1 MEKVNLAER
10 KAFMN
15 GEKLVAIISE
25 AASSGIS
32 LQADRRVPNTRVRV
46 HITLEL
52 PWSADQCIQQ
62 CGRTHRS
69 NQLHGPEYCLVMTAA
84 GGERR
89 FASMLCKRLQNMG
102 ALTKGDRRAADASDL
117 SNFDVDTS
125 YGRKAMRT
133 VLELT
138 ESPDFYSQTPPPKHV
153 RETLG
158 LALNADLQRK
168 WREYLEIGQDALIE
182 CGVTDGRDM
191 DKVTV
196 KTFLNRLL
204 GLPIRTQNLLFS
216 HFAAELDEQIKK
228 AKEEDKFDEGVV
240 DLHGESLSV
249 AAGYPH
255 ALANDPSSGVE
266 LWLHRID
273 VDRGISYERALEMV
287 DAKKAAN
294 PDGALG
300 KAEGFY
306 RSEKSILGR
315 EKEGLH
321 GHMILLQRPVK
332 AFALNPVP
340 IFKVVR
346 PSTGLGKDTSL
357 KDVAYLYKKVEDH
370 ELLRKTWTR
379 LYDDARTVCSH
390 GPNCKEKRE
399 KGDCKVGLRI
409 QSKFVLSGA
418 VLPFWEQMQQAVG
431 YVYQQASDRA
441 QVRKISRMR
450 IVRVRCNDQDG
461 KEVRIVGIQIEQET
475 HITKLKAALARGSA
489 DPAGAA
495 AASSAQPDVK
505 PDIKPD
511 VKPNLGG
518 AAPAPKVVYRSGAP
532 PHQNKGALVTIQD
545 LVTKPEYNL
554 CGGYICDYDAKT
566 KRYSV
571 AVMTGIHV
579 GKVLALKARN
589 LHPRSM

>member
-1 MEKVNLAER
+1 
-10 KAFMN
+10 
-15 GEKLVAIISE
+15 
-25 AASSGIS
+25 
-32 LQADRRVPNTRVRV
+32 
-46 HITLEL
+46 
-52 PWSADQCIQQ
+52 
-62 CGRTHRS
+62 
-69 NQLHGPEYCLVMTAA
+69 
-84 GGERR
+84 
-89 FASMLCKRLQNMG
+89 
-102 ALTKGDRRAADASDL
+102 
-117 SNFDVDTS
+117 
-125 YGRKAMRT
+125 
-133 VLELT
+133 
-138 ESPDFYSQTPPPKHV
+138 
-153 RETLG
+153 
-158 LALNADLQRK
+158 
-168 WREYLEIGQDALIE
+168 
-182 CGVTDGRDM
+182 
-191 DKVTV
+191 
-196 KTFLNRLL
+196 
-204 GLPIRTQNLLFS
+204 
-216 HFAAELDEQIKK
+216 
-228 AKEEDKFDEGVV
+228 
-240 DLHGESLSV
+240 
-249 AAGYPH
+249 
-255 ALANDPSSGVE
+255 
-266 LWLHRID
+266 
-273 VDRGISYERALEMV
+273 
-287 DAKKAAN
+287 
-294 PDGALG
+294 
-300 KAEGFY
+300 
-306 RSEKSILGR
+306 
-315 EKEGLH
+315 
-321 GHMILLQRPVK
+321 MILLQRPVK

-379 LYDDARTVCSH
+379 LYDDARTVCAH

-431 YVYQQASDRA
+431 YVYHQASDRA

-475 HITKLKAALARGSA
+475 IITKLKAALARGSA

-495 AASSAQPDVK
+495 AASSTQPDVK

-589 LHPRSM
+589 LLPRSM